1 MKSGFTTCD
10 VYCASVSE
18 TCVENGCGGLD
29 ATIRAFKEQ
38 KNCQDEVAFGTLK
51 EPCDTIQSWG
61 AARPVVQCCCSDT
74 K

>member
-1 MKSGFTTCD
+1 MKSGFATCD
-10 VYCASVSE
+10 VYCASVGE

-29 ATIRAFKEQ
+29 ATARGFETTM
-38 KNCQDEVAFGTLK
+38 NCEKGVGPASLF
-51 EPCDTIQSWG
+51 EPCSTIQSWG